1 MLPAIYPVLRDAA
14 AVTALLGSPPR
25 VYRHGQAPQAVTS
38 PYATWSVI
46 GSPDNTFDGA
56 DNDRCRVQIDCW
68 SDDDA
73 QAEALGVAVRD
84 AFEPFA
90 HMALFENSADVET
103 GRFRMML
110 QFDWIAMR

>member
-25 VYRHGQAPQAVTS
+25 VYRHGQAPQSVTS

-46 GSPDNTFDGA
+46 GSPDNTFEGA

-73 QAEALGVAVRD
+73 QAETLGQAVRD
-84 AFEPFA
+84 AVEPVA
-90 HMALFENSADVET
+90 HMVLFENGRDAET
-103 GRFRMML
+103 GRFRLML